1 MGVTYAIS
9 CDKNAGVDVDAIQKH
24 YLWTTGAKMLGFAL
38 LMVMAAVV
46 VGYCA
51 SRVGASIGRDLRDKT
66 FRNVVQYSNAE
77 MDHFS
82 TASLITRST
91 NDVQQIQMVTAVFL
105 RMILYAPIIGIG
117 GVSFSDFICTLAMP
131 CYDFRLFSNCNTK
144 ISEKSDTAKSWA
156 TFCCSGTYK

>member
-1 MGVTYAIS
+1 M
-9 CDKNAGVDVDAIQKH
+9 DVDAIQKH

-77 MDHFS
+77 MDHFQ
-82 TASLITRST
+82 RH
-91 NDVQQIQMVTAVFL
+91 
-105 RMILYAPIIGIG
+105 P
-117 GVSFSDFICTLAMP
+117 
-131 CYDFRLFSNCNTK
+131 
-144 ISEKSDTAKSWA
+144 
-156 TFCCSGTYK
+156 

>member
-51 SRVGASIGRDLRDKT
+51 SRVGAPSDEICVIRHSASRTVLQCRDGS
-66 FRNVVQYSNAE
+66 FFN
-77 MDHFS
+77 
-82 TASLITRST
+82 
-91 NDVQQIQMVTAVFL
+91 
-105 RMILYAPIIGIG
+105 GIP
-117 GVSFSDFICTLAMP
+117 D
-131 CYDFRLFSNCNTK
+131 Y
-144 ISEKSDTAKSWA
+144 EK
-156 TFCCSGTYK
+156 YQ

>member
-1 MGVTYAIS
+1 
-9 CDKNAGVDVDAIQKH
+9 
-24 YLWTTGAKMLGFAL
+24 MLGFAL

-117 GVSFSDFICTLAMP
+117 GVIKDAESRGPAESGFERDSDRIKCHSCIWTGKTGRRAV
-131 CYDFRLFSNCNTK
+131 
-144 ISEKSDTAKSWA
+144 
-156 TFCCSGTYK
+156 